1 MDNENI
7 KHSFNNVKEDISL
20 LNQRISHLESKLNEL
35 LTISKLANSKDMGPI
50 ASLSPQTSP
59 KISSGNKGVHS
70 INHSTNNQS
79 FTDHSLNIQSLRE
92 DLGSQINNLTTQEFL
107 VFLTIYQLEDD
118 FDRGVSYQDLSLK
131 LKLTTGCIRSYISG
145 LIKKGVPILKKKINN
160 RTVILTI
167 HPDFRSLNLKER
179 LTNLYYHKDP
189 SQTRLF

>member
-1 MDNENI
+1 MTDENI
-7 KHSFNNVKEDISL
+7 KNSFKNVKGDISALNKRIIL
-20 LNQRISHLESKLNEL
+20 LEEQLAEL
-35 LTISKLANSKDMGPI
+35 QTLPNSPKFEDLGVKRGQNSKN
-50 ASLSPQTSP
+50 QQE
-59 KISSGNKGVHS
+59 ISSGNVGVHS

-79 FTDHSLNIQSLRE
+79 FNDHSLNIQSLRE

-107 VFLTIYQLEDD
+107 VFLTVYQLEDD
-118 FDRGVSYQDLSLK
+118 FKKGVTYNELSSK

-145 LIKKGVPILKKKINN
+145 LIRKGVPILKKKINN